1 MAQPPETHFTIRPDV
16 VKRLTA
22 WMTGDGMHPSYD
34 PVGFEPALKA
44 ALDAASAAYEQQFK
58 KVFREPALKA
68 ALDAAS
74 AAYEQQF
81 KKVFREQYDARRTV

>member
-1 MAQPPETHFTIRPDV
+1 MWGDWSWSATGASFGVIGKEQRPMAQPPETHFTIRPDV

-22 WMTGDGMHPSYD
+22 WMTGDGLKPSYD
-34 PVGFEPALKA
+34 PVAF
-44 ALDAASAAYEQQFK
+44 
-58 KVFREPALKA
+58 EPALKA